1 MIKVIMNFNELDVF
15 LEFLVLNEIIPAMQV
30 AIGIDNDIVYDK
42 SFGKIY
48 EINKYVDGDDLFD
61 IASLTKIFSG
71 ACFAKLL
78 QEEAF
83 KLEDPVCKYF
93 PQLNNIRPII
103 KNGKK
108 IGENDCS
115 KITWWNVLTHSTGFG
130 RILYRS
136 DLKVKKIEDV
146 FKAPVVYRTG
156 ERVIYNDLPII
167 LMGRAMEMKTN
178 TRLNRLIREK
188 ILNPLNLFNIGYI
201 DEEFKPK
208 LNKIIPTGYDKVYR
222 KRLIWGSVN
231 DGKAY
236 NLNGISAH
244 AGIFSNARDICK
256 FMMHF
261 NKCLT
266 TDGIL
271 NKDIA
276 REMVKDQIND
286 KGDRRGLVWKLSN
299 NSQNAYSRNI
309 YPFGYGHEG
318 FTGCF
323 AWNEPNKKLSMVLLS
338 NDIYNGKNNRQ
349 LLRYK
354 NRIMK
359 MILKSTGND
368 IIGKKNY

>member
-1 MIKVIMNFNELDVF
+1 MIKIIMNFNELDAF

-146 FKAPVVYRTG
+146 FKAPMIYRTG

-167 LMGRAMEMKTN
+167 L
-178 TRLNRLIREK
+178 IR
-188 ILNPLNLFNIGYI
+188 
-201 DEEFKPK
+201 
-208 LNKIIPTGYDKVYR
+208 
-222 KRLIWGSVN
+222 N
-231 DGKAY
+231 DH
-236 NLNGISAH
+236 AH
-244 AGIFSNARDICK
+244 S
-256 FMMHF
+256 
-261 NKCLT
+261 
-266 TDGIL
+266 
-271 NKDIA
+271 
-276 REMVKDQIND
+276 
-286 KGDRRGLVWKLSN
+286 
-299 NSQNAYSRNI
+299 
-309 YPFGYGHEG
+309 
-318 FTGCF
+318 
-323 AWNEPNKKLSMVLLS
+323 
-338 NDIYNGKNNRQ
+338 
-349 LLRYK
+349 
-354 NRIMK
+354 
-359 MILKSTGND
+359 
-368 IIGKKNY
+368 